1 MLTSETICPRP
12 TPPRILPI
20 MTDARAVTDLPFYL
34 PVGDEV
40 DVFRAAWESR
50 LPVLLKGPTG
60 CGKTRFLEHMAR
72 VVPRGKSEKTDGAGA
87 GHLVTV
93 ACHEDLTGS
102 DLVGRYLIKGDE
114 TVWIDGPLT
123 RAVRHGAICYLD
135 EIVEARKDT
144 VVLIHPLT
152 DYRRLLPIDKTGE
165 LLEAHPDFLLVVS
178 YNPGYQSVLK
188 DLKPSTRQ
196 RFVSIEFDYPPRDL
210 EAQIIAHEST
220 LDVERAM
227 RLAHL
232 GEKVRHLRPSGL
244 AEGVSTRLLVHAGQ
258 LIRQGVAPRRA
269 CIVAVSHSLTD
280 DADSQRAIDD
290 VAAAIFG

>member
-1 MLTSETICPRP
+1 MGEI
-12 TPPRILPI
+12 
-20 MTDARAVTDLPFYL
+20 PFYL
-34 PVGDEV
+34 PVGDEI
-40 DVFRAAWESR
+40 DVFSAAWERR
-50 LPVLLKGPTG
+50 LPIVLKGPTG
-60 CGKTRFLEHMAR
+60 CGKTRFLEHMAQ
-72 VVPRGKSEKTDGAGA
+72 VVTRSDGNPATIDGN
-87 GHLVTV
+87 LVTI

-135 EIVEARKDT
+135 EVVEARKDT

-165 LLEAHPDFLLVVS
+165 LLDAHRDFLLVIS

-196 RFVSIEFDYPPRDL
+196 RFVTIEFDYPARDI
-210 EAQIIAHEST
+210 EARIIAHESQ
-220 LDVERAM
+220 LDVEPAM

-232 GEKVRHLRPSGL
+232 GEKVRHLRQSGL

-258 LIRQGVAPRRA
+258 LIHQGVTPRRA
-269 CIVAVSHSLTD
+269 CAVAVSHSLTD
-280 DADSQRAIDD
+280 DVDSQRAIDE